1 MAAGCTVNVWLLAGS
16 PPGSV
21 RRNAQGC
28 EVVKNEASIPKTLV
42 LGIGNAWRG
51 DDAVGL
57 LVAQALRAYDLPDV
71 TVMEAST
78 VDPALIPLW
87 QDFDRLILID
97 AVVSDA
103 APGAVHWFDL
113 SQTPLPTLVS
123 SCSTHSLDL
132 ATLIELARTLHQL
145 PPEVWLF
152 GIEGCNLTSGRPVS
166 AAVMTGL
173 ERCIEMIVERL
184 RLAPQRQVH

>member
-1 MAAGCTVNVWLLAGS
+1 MFKV
-16 PPGSV
+16 
-21 RRNAQGC
+21 
-28 EVVKNEASIPKTLV
+28 EIVKNEASTQKTLV

-57 LVAQALRAYDLPDV
+57 LAAQALRAYDLPGV
-71 TVMEAST
+71 TVMKTSA

-87 QDFDRLILID
+87 QGFDRLILID

-123 SCSTHSLDL
+123 DCSTHSLNL

-145 PPEVWLF
+145 PPEVWFF
-152 GIEGCNLTSGRPVS
+152 GIEGRDLTCGRPVS
-166 AAVMTGL
+166 AAVMAGL
-173 ERCIEMIVERL
+173 ERCIDMIVEHL
-184 RLAPQRQVH
+184 RARGRS